1 MGEPA
6 ANGETKQGTVPP
18 RPDVRQFQELWFT
31 LARREW
37 RSIVFV
43 PADPSFST
51 EPLARSLA
59 DVGNRVSELPV
70 TAITVREL
78 EYGTALALAE
88 LQQRADREPSPDEE
102 RTPLIEVASRVVDT
116 PPPEWNVAPGS
127 RPRIEAL
134 ATKNGFYAYG
144 VLPEV
149 EDLFQRQARELD
161 RKKREALARA
171 PAARLVIAIP
181 AVITEPL
188 GLAAAHQADAVLVAI
203 ELGHTRI
210 ADVRRT
216 IELIGRERIVGAFLV
231 S

>member
-134 ATKNGFYAYG
+134 A
-144 VLPEV
+144 
-149 EDLFQRQARELD
+149 
-161 RKKREALARA
+161 RA